1 MNIILQKNCLNLF
14 FLNIIVIILK
24 NSNTDNVPII
34 IKKNAKAYISI
45 TIKNNS
51 KNKIIEV

>member
-1 MNIILQKNCLNLF
+1 MNIILQKNYLNLF